1 MALYSPTSPPDHSA
15 RHRSMTSATS
25 ISLPDE
31 LYTHRPNMQRAK
43 PVGRNGL
50 PLNEPSPW
58 QPYLDVPPPYQI
70 ARFYAQTVHEQTSE
84 RETCIR
90 AARFLT
96 YNEFESGSESESFSL
111 SCASTLSRLR
121 AVERRWAAGLPAS
134 DLETAFWNACYERH
148 HYPARFGRRDAY
160 LCDTVD
166 VEIARQTRTAEIEG
180 GSISLVDALTRMSL
194 AAGRRAESL
203 AAQLRCLSVR
213 SEDDGDD
220 DDDNGLEEAF
230 REAFAQAER
239 EERKIAVAQRL

>member
-1 MALYSPTSPPDHSA
+1 MALYSPTSPPGHSV
-15 RHRSMTSATS
+15 RHRPMASATS
-25 ISLPDE
+25 ISLPNE
-31 LYTHRPNMQRAK
+31 LYTYRPNMQKTK
-43 PVGRNGL
+43 P
-50 PLNEPSPW
+50 

-70 ARFYAQTVHEQTSE
+70 ARFYAQTVHEQASE

-96 YNEFESGSESESFSL
+96 YNEFESESESFSL

-121 AVERRWAAGLPAS
+121 AVEQRWAAGLPAS

-148 HYPARFGRRDAY
+148 HYPARFGGRDAY
-160 LCDTVD
+160 LCATVD
-166 VEIARQTRTAEIEG
+166 VEIAQQARTAEIEG
-180 GSISLVDALTRMSL
+180 RSTSLVDALTRTSL

-213 SEDDGDD
+213 SEDDGDG

-239 EERKIAVAQRL
+239 EDREFAVAQRL